1 MSYLPRRFDLDDI
14 FSAFE
19 PTYDRNPLLRTDI
32 KEKDGRYYL
41 TVDVPGYKKEDIN
54 ISLYQGNLRIEAVKK
69 ADNNENDD
77 EGNIIRQERFFGKT
91 SRTFYVGEGV
101 KEEDIK
107 ASVEDGV
114 LKINFPTEKQ
124 REIERRVNIS
134 IE

>member
-54 ISLYQGNLRIEAVKK
+54 ISRYQGNLRIEAVKK
-69 ADNNENDD
+69 ADNSENDS